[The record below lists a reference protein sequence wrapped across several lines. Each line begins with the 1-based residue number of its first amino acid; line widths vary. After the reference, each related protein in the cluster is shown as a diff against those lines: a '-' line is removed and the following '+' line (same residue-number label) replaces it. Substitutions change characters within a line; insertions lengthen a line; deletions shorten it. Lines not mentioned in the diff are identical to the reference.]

1 MNKLIATI
9 FLASAIWSV
18 QSAEFGFEGGV
29 SNVSAAIKADATA
42 AFATIGYTPHK
53 GALTGAAFYAWT
65 GPIIAEVNGGNF
77 GSGGNGYVTIGGGIE
92 YDVGG
97 MAVWW
102 ISGNDLTF
110 NRTAAPT
117 EAEVEDA
124 LSIFVSLY

>member
-1 MNKLIATI
+1 MKKILALLTI
-9 FLASAIWSV
+9 FVTLGTW
-18 QSAEFGFEGGV
+18 SAEFAFEGGV
-29 SNVSAAIKADATA
+29 SNVSAAIKADATD
-42 AFATIGYTPHK
+42 AFSTIGYTPHK